1 MWYRVTVFA
10 SLLSAELFAADVHR
24 RHEPA
29 RLQRVVMPRPVLSAG
44 TGEAVLE
51 LRVDRMGRVSGAA
64 VLLDGPQVT
73 TGIREFVRGWG
84 FSPAREDGR
93 PAQTR
98 VLVAALFRQ
107 PSPGGPHAR
116 GQPPVRPSSP
126 SVPWPIVLVSPDY
139 PPPPVR
145 AALVLLEVTVGTE
158 GGINEAT
165 VLRGEAPFLRAALTA
180 ARLWR
185 FRPGERE
192 GRPALAIAY
201 LIFGFHGPAPMTAT
215 R

>member
-145 AALVLLEVTVGTE
+145 AALV
-158 GGINEAT
+158 
-165 VLRGEAPFLRAALTA
+165 AALTA